1 MSAEDAAHPEQRST
15 GDAEA
20 TPTAGEEQSE
30 DLRARYLPVSRR
42 ELRRRREAERKSRR
56 GRRGSGA
63 PEAAAPEASAA
74 PEDDVPETAETSG
87 EDSAEEAAAV
97 DRSAEAEDE
106 ASGSAETGP
115 ETDADDAET
124 DAAPEAPAA
133 SDEAADAEGS
143 TDSTADAESAE
154 AAESAEE
161 AATDSED
168 TSEDASGEAD
178 DDTDDETGD
187 AERVAAGDPAPET
200 PSDDDEL
207 PPVPASR
214 KGRLL
219 LRETGQV
226 PALDEERRAE
236 IDALTAEIV
245 SRAPSDPHAV
255 DPELL
260 KKQQEMAAKAMQANQ
275 ERRRLELADQEAE
288 HERRRDERPESEVI
302 TRKTLRGYADAEN
315 PDPTDVAAGEIE
327 PVEASG
333 AHGLE
338 LDEMVEQTSRRASRQ
353 SAMLWLVIALS
364 VLLLIAVGVVLYTI
378 LS

>member
-63 PEAAAPEASAA
+63 PEAAAPK
-74 PEDDVPETAETSG
+74 DDVPETAETSG

>member
-20 TPTAGEEQSE
+20 TPTAGEEQSD

-63 PEAAAPEASAA
+63 AEAAAPEAS
-74 PEDDVPETAETSG
+74 ETSG
-87 EDSAEEAAAV
+87 EESAEETAAV
-97 DRSAEAEDE
+97 DRSDEAEDE
-106 ASGSAETGP
+106 ASGSAESGP
-115 ETDADDAET
+115 ET

-154 AAESAEE
+154 AVESAEE

-178 DDTDDETGD
+178 DGSDDDT
-187 AERVAAGDPAPET
+187 GDPAPET

-226 PALDEERRAE
+226 PALDAERRAE

-275 ERRRLELADQEAE
+275 ERRRLELADQETE
-288 HERRRDERPESEVI
+288 HEPRRDERPESEVI

-378 LS
+378 LL

>member
-20 TPTAGEEQSE
+20 TPTAGEEQPD

-42 ELRRRREAERKSRR
+42 ELRRRREVERKSRR
-56 GRRGSGA
+56 ERRGSGA
-63 PEAAAPEASAA
+63 AQATAPEA
-74 PEDDVPETAETSG
+74 AETSG

-106 ASGSAETGP
+106 TSGSAEARP
-115 ETDADDAET
+115 ETDADDT
-124 DAAPEAPAA
+124 APEAPAA

-143 TDSTADAESAE
+143 AGSTADAES
-154 AAESAEE
+154 AESAEE
-161 AATDSED
+161 AATDSEEM
-168 TSEDASGEAD
+168 SEDASGEAD
-178 DDTDDETGD
+178 DDTDDETDD
-187 AERVAAGDPAPET
+187 ADRVAAGDTAPET

-226 PALDEERRAE
+226 PALDTQRRAE

-245 SRAPSDPHAV
+245 SQAPSDPHAV